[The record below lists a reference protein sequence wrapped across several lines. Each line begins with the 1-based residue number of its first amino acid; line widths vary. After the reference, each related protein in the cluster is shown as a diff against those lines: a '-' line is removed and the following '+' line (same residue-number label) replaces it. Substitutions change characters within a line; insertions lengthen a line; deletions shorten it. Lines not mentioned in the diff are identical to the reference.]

1 MTRKNDDIFS
11 LREIA
16 IERNAAR
23 ENLRDNIAETKERVK
38 PKNLMREAKDNALNK
53 AQDAGKTAVETVKS
67 NPGIT
72 ASVIAAAAALVTLRK
87 PLTRLIAG
95 RTTRQSPDSEE

>member
-23 ENLRDNIAETKERVK
+23 ESLRDNIAETKDRVK
-38 PKNLMREAKDNALNK
+38 PQNLMREAKESALNK

-72 ASVIAAAAALVTLRK
+72 ASVLAAAALVTLRK

>member
-23 ENLRDNIAETKERVK
+23 ENLRDNIAETKDRVK

-53 AQDAGKTAVETVKS
+53 AQDAGKTAVETVRS

-72 ASVIAAAAALVTLRK
+72 ASVIAAAALVTLRK

>member
-1 MTRKNDDIFS
+1 MTPNNDDIFS
-11 LREIA
+11 LREVAIA
-16 IERNAAR
+16 RNAAR
-23 ENLRDNIAETKERVK
+23 ESLRENIAETKDRVK

-72 ASVIAAAAALVTLRK
+72 ASVIAAAALVTLRK

-95 RTTRQSPDSEE
+95 RSASQTPDPKE

>member
-23 ENLRDNIAETKERVK
+23 QNLRDNIAETKDRVK

-72 ASVIAAAAALVTLRK
+72 ASVIAAAALVTLRK
-87 PLTRLIAG
+87 PLTRLFAA
-95 RTTRQSPDSEE
+95 RTTRQTPDSEE